1 MELARQNVG
10 AATQTRAAPEASES
24 HSPYWASTESS
35 PWIITTPGSTHN
47 SAASDTNELTEGLDN
62 QGHLEVDEDAEPGDT
77 ALDWMAPRKTN
88 STVSGPSGPILGP
101 SRVWTLP
108 PRIRRKRKS
117 KMVGKAAE
125 DSRKRAESSEIAKA
139 APRRRGAYTDERK
152 KANTALTRQ
161 LKSCIRCRMNRGRCD
176 PDPLNTS
183 GPCLTCRQMT
193 GPTLCKMP
201 CYRYIVTDAHL
212 YREQAAPYQLF
223 SKRWQSMDII
233 EIPASHWE
241 SSEIR
246 TIAVTPSYVN
256 APFSFQVRMF
266 RPVDGDRLEDEWTRP
281 DGTIGRV
288 RMPNYAVADMHKTAM
303 EMKAFVDQSIVTFIN
318 ATVGGL
324 HVDQLLW
331 ETYMM
336 AFRHIRDARTK
347 EEQSLLSNTF
357 RLWTVCRLSSNPSRI
372 CSEDKLD
379 CTPVDDPYSPHY
391 SAVPMPLF
399 MTAQFEC
406 INYTTFLRPWS
417 KAVLKQLNDL
427 VLAKKREYWFT
438 IYLSMFVLLHSCAMM
453 TRRDEESARQW
464 NMKTRYANPESIRAH
479 HSGSQTMLAHFHF
492 INKGVLPFS
501 LPHTDAGRK
510 ELAKAADLTDEQVE
524 FVKRTSDLVR
534 DPVRAMVMKRQRD
547 NNEVGS
553 DLYWVSML
561 YDADWKPQ
569 END

>member
-1 MELARQNVG
+1 MEATSHNIG
-10 AATQTRAAPEASES
+10 AVQTTTTPEASES
-24 HSPYWASTESS
+24 HSPCWTSTDSS
-35 PWIITTPGSTHN
+35 SWIITTPESTHN
-47 SAASDTNELTEGLDN
+47 STTSDPKDSTERLD
-62 QGHLEVDEDAEPGDT
+62 GSCHLEIDEDADRGDPAIDWT
-77 ALDWMAPRKTN
+77 ALRRSNSGSAPN
-88 STVSGPSGPILGP
+88 SRVLGP

-108 PRIRRKRKS
+108 PRIRRKKKAKS
-117 KMVGKAAE
+117 IIKTAE
-125 DSRKRAESSEIAKA
+125 DLRKKGEGSEIPKS
-139 APRRRGAYTDERK
+139 APRRRGAYTDELK

-176 PDPLNTS
+176 PDPLNTT

-212 YREQAAPYQLF
+212 YREQVAPYQLF
-223 SKRWQSMDII
+223 SRRWQSMDII
-233 EIPASHWE
+233 DIPSSDWE

-246 TIAVTPSYVN
+246 TITVTPSYVN
-256 APFSFQVRMF
+256 APFAFEVRMF
-266 RPVDGDRLEDEWTRP
+266 RPVEGDSLEDQWTRP
-281 DGTIGRV
+281 DGTMGRV
-288 RMPNYAVADMHKTAM
+288 RMPNYAVADMQKTAM
-303 EMKAFVDQSIVTFIN
+303 EMKAFIDQSIVTFIN

-336 AFRHIRDARTK
+336 AFKHIRDARTK

-372 CSEDKLD
+372 CSEEKLD
-379 CTPVDDPYSPHY
+379 CTPVDDPCSPHY
-391 SAVPMPLF
+391 KAVPMPLI

-464 NMKTRYANPESIRAH
+464 AMKTKYANPEAIRAH
-479 HSGSQTMLAHFHF
+479 HSGAQTMLAHFHF

-501 LPHTDAGRK
+501 LPHTEAGRK
-510 ELAKAADLTDEQVE
+510 ELAKAAELTEEQVE
-524 FVKRTSDLVR
+524 FVLRTSKFIR
-534 DPVRAMVMKRQRD
+534 DPLRAAEMRRQRD
-547 NNEVGS
+547 NLEVGS

-561 YDADWKPQ
+561 YDVDWKPQ